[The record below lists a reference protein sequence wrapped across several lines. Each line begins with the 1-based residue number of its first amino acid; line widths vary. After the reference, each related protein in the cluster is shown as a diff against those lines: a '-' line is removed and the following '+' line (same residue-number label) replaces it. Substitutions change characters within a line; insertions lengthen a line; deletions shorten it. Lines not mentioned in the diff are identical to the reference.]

1 MTTEP
6 EQLLNSPE
14 QSFLRGLVDK
24 AFTFLTSEVR
34 FPNTG
39 GNKVELS
46 PSQITG
52 NLEGDYQQEIAT
64 LKARVEELLNG
75 DTDVHAV
82 SNLSPSSPIAPDIP
96 ISPVVSNDP
105 KVAFLEL
112 YDRNP
117 REAARYLQKNWANY
131 SIIPMFGE

>member
-24 AFTFLTSEVR
+24 TFTFLTSEVR
-34 FPNTG
+34 FPE
-39 GNKVELS
+39 GNKVEPS
-46 PSQITG
+46 PAQITG

-75 DTDVHAV
+75 DTDVPAV

-117 REAARYLQKNWANY
+117 RAAARYLQENWANY